1 MEFLSCNRDLIAY
14 CHNLGN
20 LMRRFPFLLLILLV
34 QITGNSNSEPAGERS
49 LAGERVSLHLHTMA
63 F

>member
-20 LMRRFPFLLLILLV
+20 LMRRFPFLLLILSI
-34 QITGNSNSEPAGERS
+34 QITGNGNSEP
-49 LAGERVSLHLHTMA
+49 LTL
-63 F
+63 